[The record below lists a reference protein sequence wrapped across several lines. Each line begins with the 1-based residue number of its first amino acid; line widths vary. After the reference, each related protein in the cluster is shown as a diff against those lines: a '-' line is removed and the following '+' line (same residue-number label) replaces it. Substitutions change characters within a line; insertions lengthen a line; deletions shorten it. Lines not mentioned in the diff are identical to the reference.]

1 MKLEQLLQGVQ
12 FQGMAPD
19 LEVTGLTSDS
29 RKVERG
35 GVFVAV
41 DGVKVDG
48 HQFVP
53 MALEK
58 GAALIVAQRP
68 VESSVPVLLV
78 EDTRLAYALMAG
90 NFFGN
95 PAQKLK
101 LVGVTGTNGKTS
113 TTFIMKHV
121 LEQLGEKVGLVGTIV
136 NMVGDEAEEADGTTP
151 DAMQLHALF
160 ARMVEHGCGW
170 CVMEVSSHALDQNR
184 VAGLHFACGIFTNL
198 TQDHLDYHE
207 TMENYRI
214 AKQKLFDISEVGVF
228 NYDDPATKLMMEQA
242 KTKKNLTFSTTS
254 DFADVTAKNIRLF
267 PDHVE
272 YQVVS
277 RGCINRVSVAMPGG
291 FNVKNTL
298 GVITACLGLGIAQ
311 ADAVAA
317 LKTCK
322 GVKGRI
328 EVVPTDTPY
337 TVILDYAHT
346 PDALINIG
354 SAIKGFAKGRIIA
367 VFGCGGD
374 RDRTKRPLMAQA
386 VISFADY
393 FVLTSDNPRTE
404 DPQQILRDAAAG
416 IGEDCTVPH
425 AIIEDRTEAIAH
437 ALSQA
442 GRDDIVLIAGKG
454 HETYQILSTGK
465 IHYDEREVVR
475 ELLSGK

>member
-95 PAQKLK
+95 PAQKLR

-160 ARMVEHGCGW
+160 ARMAERGCGW

-198 TQDHLDYHE
+198 PQDHLDYHE

-214 AKQKLFDISEVGVF
+214 A
-228 NYDDPATKLMMEQA
+228 
-242 KTKKNLTFSTTS
+242 
-254 DFADVTAKNIRLF
+254 
-267 PDHVE
+267 
-272 YQVVS
+272 
-277 RGCINRVSVAMPGG
+277 
-291 FNVKNTL
+291 
-298 GVITACLGLGIAQ
+298 
-311 ADAVAA
+311 
-317 LKTCK
+317 
-322 GVKGRI
+322 
-328 EVVPTDTPY
+328 
-337 TVILDYAHT
+337 
-346 PDALINIG
+346 
-354 SAIKGFAKGRIIA
+354 
-367 VFGCGGD
+367 
-374 RDRTKRPLMAQA
+374 
-386 VISFADY
+386 
-393 FVLTSDNPRTE
+393 
-404 DPQQILRDAAAG
+404 
-416 IGEDCTVPH
+416 
-425 AIIEDRTEAIAH
+425 
-437 ALSQA
+437 
-442 GRDDIVLIAGKG
+442 
-454 HETYQILSTGK
+454 
-465 IHYDEREVVR
+465 
-475 ELLSGK
+475 